1 MTFRLTY
8 EIAHEQHQPGQA
20 DRVVRIDLDM
30 EPASSM
36 ETVDAVNAWLTA
48 VSGERETLSR
58 DTMAVE
64 GEDG

>member
-8 EIAHEQHQPGQA
+8 EITHAQTEPGQA

-30 EPASSM
+30 QPTSSM
-36 ETVDAVNAWLTA
+36 ETIDGINAWLTA

-58 DTMAVE
+58 DDSMAAE
-64 GEDG
+64 EE